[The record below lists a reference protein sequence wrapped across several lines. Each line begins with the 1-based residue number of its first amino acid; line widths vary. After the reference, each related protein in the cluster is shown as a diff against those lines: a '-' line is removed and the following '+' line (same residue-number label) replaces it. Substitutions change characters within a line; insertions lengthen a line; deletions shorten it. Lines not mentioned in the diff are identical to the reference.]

1 MFGNIGKM
9 MKLVSELKTRLP
21 EMQEKLAATPYTASV
36 NGGTVAATVNGKL
49 QLIAL
54 RIAPSLLETRP
65 ADPAM
70 LEDLILAAVI
80 AAQKQAADAAQAAMA
95 ELTGGV
101 DLPPG
106 LF

>member
-21 EMQEKLAATPYTASV
+21 EMQEKLAATHYSATV
-36 NGGTVAATVNGKL
+36 GGGVLTATVNGKL
-49 QLIAL
+49 QLVAVK
-54 RIAPSLLETRP
+54 IAPTLLETQP

-70 LEDLILAAVI
+70 LEDLLLAAVSS
-80 AAQKQAADAAQAAMA
+80 AQAQAAEAAKAAMN